1 MRTRGCLQIC
11 QQSWRRAFMP
21 AQPGA
26 LLQGPVSTSARKS
39 RAIVQCATQIAL
51 LDRSARATTGRKAS
65 SMCTGAGIK
74 MASSKQPVG
83 SAGSLRL
90 RSDQM
95 MGFLFHQKRQRGK
108 IPWRRA
114 WRQRRRPATPTH
126 QLRALLRAFPR
137 LPLLARGAGAPSK
150 AAGPRAGGPLDG
162 WCVVRWPTQGRQ
174 RRRILVCRT
183 RLAAAPFWALQ
194 LAPLNVQA
202 SWTVGS
208 TRNLRRMRWARPAAP
223 GRGESAVTRG
233 RPPKQGAPQRKCVR
247 ARRARSGTR
256 GCCGRVRLFRIGDRL
271 GKILT
276 VNNAALRCVCEGE
289 SKSSN

>member
-1 MRTRGCLQIC
+1 VCSPNWGLTFCHHTD
-11 QQSWRRAFMP
+11 A
-21 AQPGA
+21 
-26 LLQGPVSTSARKS
+26 ARL
-39 RAIVQCATQIAL
+39 VCE
-51 LDRSARATTGRKAS
+51 
-65 SMCTGAGIK
+65 
-74 MASSKQPVG
+74 
-83 SAGSLRL
+83 
-90 RSDQM
+90 
-95 MGFLFHQKRQRGK
+95 K
-108 IPWRRA
+108 IPWRRT

-276 VNNAALRCVCEGE
+276 VNKRRRGSRNTNITHRPSPFVQLQD
-289 SKSSN
+289 

>member
-1 MRTRGCLQIC
+1 MKILNSVRGRRAEKWRSRCCLQRRCRWRWSGGRPRPRKPSCGRPSVPHWQSVSSTRPTCMRARGCLQIC

-51 LDRSARATTGRKAS
+51 LDRPARATTGRKAS

-108 IPWRRA
+108 IPWRRT

-126 QLRALLRAFPR
+126 QLRALLRAFP
-137 LPLLARGAGAPSK
+137 
-150 AAGPRAGGPLDG
+150 
-162 WCVVRWPTQGRQ
+162 
-174 RRRILVCRT
+174 
-183 RLAAAPFWALQ
+183 
-194 LAPLNVQA
+194 
-202 SWTVGS
+202 
-208 TRNLRRMRWARPAAP
+208 
-223 GRGESAVTRG
+223 
-233 RPPKQGAPQRKCVR
+233 
-247 ARRARSGTR
+247 
-256 GCCGRVRLFRIGDRL
+256 
-271 GKILT
+271 
-276 VNNAALRCVCEGE
+276 
-289 SKSSN
+289 

>member
-1 MRTRGCLQIC
+1 M
-11 QQSWRRAFMP
+11 
-21 AQPGA
+21 
-26 LLQGPVSTSARKS
+26 
-39 RAIVQCATQIAL
+39 
-51 LDRSARATTGRKAS
+51 
-65 SMCTGAGIK
+65 
-74 MASSKQPVG
+74 
-83 SAGSLRL
+83 
-90 RSDQM
+90 
-95 MGFLFHQKRQRGK
+95 
-108 IPWRRA
+108 
-114 WRQRRRPATPTH
+114 
-126 QLRALLRAFPR
+126 
-137 LPLLARGAGAPSK
+137 
-150 AAGPRAGGPLDG
+150 
-162 WCVVRWPTQGRQ
+162 
-174 RRRILVCRT
+174 CRT

-276 VNNAALRCVCEGE
+276 VNEN
-289 SKSSN
+289 SNLVFWTDASAKTHERNFVIRGVGA